1 MHEELGVLQM
11 SDEEYMLLALDEA
24 DKAVQL
30 KEVPIGAI
38 VVYRDKVIGRG
49 YNLRETEQDP
59 LLHAEMIA
67 IREAAMHLKSWRLEE
82 CTIYVT
88 LEPCP
93 MCAGAILQSRIPRL
107 VYGAKDPKAG
117 CVDSLYHLLNDERFN
132 HQTVIVDGVLQ
143 EESREKL
150 RSFFQSLRANKK
162 QRKQSN
168 SIVT

>member
-1 MHEELGVLQM
+1 M

-24 DKAVQL
+24 DKAVRL

-38 VVYRDKVIGRG
+38 VVYRNKVIGRG

-67 IREAAMHLKSWRLEE
+67 IREAAMYLKSWRLEG
-82 CTIYVT
+82 CSLYVT

-117 CVDSLYHLLNDERFN
+117 CVDSLYHLLSDDRFN
-132 HQTVIVDGVLQ
+132 HQTTVIEGVLQ
-143 EESREKL
+143 EACGEML
-150 RSFFQSLRANKK
+150 RSFFRSLR
-162 QRKQSN
+162 QRKKAR
-168 SIVT
+168 

>member
-82 CTIYVT
+82 CTLYVT